1 MTKPDDAESFGESSL
16 PIVTKAITHIDI
28 FTGHDL
34 ETGTPI
40 TPEQYAVMNP
50 DGRAILK
57 SCDYRVPYDGVSEE
71 YPFHLTTGRNH
82 LHFHTRTKT
91 GRSSRLNKADPHPY
105 IQVHEEDAEAL
116 GVKVSMGRSRH
127 LSDSDTNNT
136 PHL

>member
-1 MTKPDDAESFGESSL
+1 
-16 PIVTKAITHIDI
+16 
-28 FTGHDL
+28 
-34 ETGTPI
+34 
-40 TPEQYAVMNP
+40 MNP

-105 IQVHEEDAEAL
+105 VQVHEEDAEAL
-116 GVKVSMGRSRH
+116 GVKVSIRRFKLLPHRTANSKAPSRTATT
-127 LSDSDTNNT
+127 SK
-136 PHL
+136 